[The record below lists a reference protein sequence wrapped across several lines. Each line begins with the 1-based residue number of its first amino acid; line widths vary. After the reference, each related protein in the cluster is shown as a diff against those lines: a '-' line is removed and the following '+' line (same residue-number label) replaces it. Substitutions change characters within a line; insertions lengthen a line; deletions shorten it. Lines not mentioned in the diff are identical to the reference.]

1 MVFTDYQLSSNK
13 PKNPKRY
20 KSPASPFEIMSIP
33 HEISD
38 IEISKIKKQGL
49 EA

>member
-1 MVFTDYQLSSNK
+1 
-13 PKNPKRY
+13 
-20 KSPASPFEIMSIP
+20 MSIP

-49 EA
+49 EAQNRTKEEESIFLDYQNER